1 VNDWVEGLAMV
12 VEMKEY
18 KKYKLF
24 KIAKLNLCGKAK
36 YWF

>member
-18 KKYKLF
+18 NNYKLF